1 MIAWTTAA
9 KVAKGLIATFPSEDK
24 AALERTEQELGAFSA
39 QALSLVS
46 AASGL
51 HLDAETLP
59 VSVVTRSEWVDANV
73 HSMSALLDPLAEKLS
88 GNMPGPLGVVGAQ
101 ASAVQFGLL
110 FGWMS
115 RRVLGQYDAALF
127 ANGDGDYESSP
138 TPIYIV
144 GSNIISLEARFGFP
158 REQFERWVLL
168 HELTHKLQFEAVPWM
183 VGYYRGL
190 VSSLIENVNLGP
202 GDLLDGLTRV
212 VEELRE
218 GRNPLRDS
226 GVAGLF
232 INDQQRAILARLGGL
247 MSVLEGHGDLIMGRA
262 AAGVIPEAERFEEA
276 LHQRRESPNLVAKI
290 IGQLYGLDAKLR
302 QYAAGK
308 AFLEAIEE
316 AGGQQAIARLFEK
329 SEFMPDLDEINDP
342 HKWLGRVGVTV

>member
-9 KVAKGLIATFPSEDK
+9 KVAKGVIGTFPPEDLE
-24 AALERTEQELGAFSA
+24 ALGRTEQELGAFSSE
-39 QALSLVS
+39 ALALVS

-51 HLDAETLP
+51 HLDTEVLP
-59 VSVVTRSEWVDANV
+59 VSVVSRSQWVDANV
-73 HSMSALLDPLAEKLS
+73 RSMSSLLDPLAEKLTR
-88 GNMPGPLGVVGAQ
+88 NMPGPLGALGAQ

-127 ANGDGDYESSP
+127 ANGDGEGEGST

-144 GSNIISLEARFGFP
+144 GSNIITLEARFGFP

-183 VGYYRGL
+183 VDYYRGL

-202 GDLLDGLTRV
+202 GDVFEGLTRV

-218 GRNPLRDS
+218 GRNPLRES

-232 INDQQRAILARLGGL
+232 VNDQQRAILARLGGL

-262 AAGVIPEAERFEEA
+262 AAGVIPESERFEEA

-316 AGGQQAIARLFEK
+316 AGGHEAIAKLFEK
-329 SEFMPDLDEINDP
+329 SEYMPDLEEINAPD
-342 HKWLGRVGVTV
+342 KWLKRVGVGV

>member
-9 KVAKGLIATFPSEDK
+9 KVAKGLIATFPPEDK
-24 AALERTEQELGAFSA
+24 AVLKRTEQELGAFSSE
-39 QALSLVS
+39 ALSLVS

-51 HLDAETLP
+51 HLDTDTLP

-73 HSMSALLDPLAEKLS
+73 RSMSSLLDPLAKKLS
-88 GNMPGPLGVVGAQ
+88 GNMAGPLGAVGAQ

-127 ANGDGDYESSP
+127 ANGDGDNEGSP

-144 GSNIISLEARFGFP
+144 GSNIITLETRFGFP

-232 INDQQRAILARLGGL
+232 INDQQRAILSRLGGL

-262 AAGVIPEAERFEEA
+262 SAGVIPEAERFEEA

-290 IGQLYGLDAKLR
+290 IGQLYGFDAKLR

-316 AGGQQAIARLFEK
+316 AGGQQTIAKLFEK

-342 HKWLGRVGVTV
+342 RKWLGRVGATV